1 MNSKNDLT
9 YQTSGV
15 DVSKEETSLSR
26 MLQLI
31 KQTFCLRKGI
41 GAVKLD
47 IKYFANV
54 IDIGH
59 GLGIALS
66 TDGVGTKILVAQ
78 MMGKYDTVGIDCVA
92 MNVNDVI
99 CVGAEPLSM
108 LDYLAIENPDPN
120 FLVEIAKG
128 LCKGCEI
135 SKITLAGGELSQIKE
150 MIKGKRE
157 GYAFDLVG
165 MCIGIVPLDKI
176 IIGQNIV
183 EGDAVI
189 GLASSGIHSNGLTL
203 ARRIL
208 FDKMGFS
215 VNTHLNQ
222 LNRLGKTIGEELLEP
237 THIYVPEV
245 MEMLKSGLNIKALI
259 NITSDGL
266 LNLLRVESKVGFII
280 DHLPE
285 PQPIF
290 NLIQEYGNIPDEEMY
305 IVYNMGVGFCVV
317 VDQKDADQVMT
328 MAKEYGVE
336 SFRLGSAVDEPKE
349 RVIIKPKSLIS
360 EGNRLCGVGRPSHN

>member
-1 MNSKNDLT
+1 MNVKNGLT

-15 DVSKEETSLSR
+15 DALKEDASLSQ
-26 MLQLI
+26 MLQLV
-31 KQTFCLRKGI
+31 KQTFSFRKDI

-78 MMGKYDTVGIDCVA
+78 MMGKYNTIGIDCVA

-108 LDYLAIENPDPN
+108 LDYLAIEHPDPG
-120 FLVEIAKG
+120 FLVEIIKG

-135 SKITLAGGELSQIKE
+135 SRITLAGGELSQIKE

-157 GYAFDLVG
+157 GHAFDLVG

-176 IIGQNIV
+176 IIGQSIV
-183 EGDAVI
+183 ERDVVI

-203 ARRIL
+203 ARRVL

-215 VNTHLNQ
+215 VDTHLNQ
-222 LNRLGKTIGEELLEP
+222 LGRTVGEELLEP

-245 MEMLKSGLNIKALI
+245 MEMLKAGANIKALI
-259 NITSDGL
+259 NVTSDGL
-266 LNLLRVESKVGFII
+266 MNLLRIESKIGFII
-280 DHLPE
+280 EYLPE

-290 NLIQEYGNIPDEEMY
+290 NLIQEHGNISDEEMY
-305 IVYNMGVGFCVV
+305 TVYNMGIGFCVV
-317 VDQKDADQVMT
+317 VDPKDADQVMSI
-328 MAKEYGVE
+328 AKEYGVE
-336 SFRLGSAVDEPKE
+336 SFQLGYAVNEPQE
-349 RVIIKPKSLIS
+349 RVIIKPRSLIS
-360 EGNRLCGVGRPSHN
+360 EGNMLRNG